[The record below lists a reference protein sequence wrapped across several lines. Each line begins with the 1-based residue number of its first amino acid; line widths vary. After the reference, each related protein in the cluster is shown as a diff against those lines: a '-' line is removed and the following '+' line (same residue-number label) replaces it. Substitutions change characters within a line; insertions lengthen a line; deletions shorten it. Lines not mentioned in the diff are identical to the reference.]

1 MNSPS
6 DFDCENGIPFTD
18 LNQLSKNVF
27 QFGASSPHFLTQT
40 EADDLFLY
48 SAGDNHQK
56 LAQFLTQNYKYQR
69 QGITPLMPNFDLY
82 FDQKLLNENI
92 SRFRTSHLEILSQNE
107 ANDLFLFS
115 AGNNNV
121 ALALFLVINYKFE
134 QSGVSP
140 LMIAAQNNNAELV
153 KIFKQQNGRKDV
165 YGTTALMYAV
175 LNDADAAVQELAKYE
190 LHEVNN
196 QNMAARDIALALHAD
211 QSIVQILECAQC

>member
-18 LNQLSKNVF
+18 LNQLAKNVF
-27 QFGASSPHFLTQT
+27 QFASHQLTQI

-48 SAGDNHQK
+48 SAGDNYIK

-69 QGITPLMPNFDLY
+69 QGIT
-82 FDQKLLNENI
+82 
-92 SRFRTSHLEILSQNE
+92 
-107 ANDLFLFS
+107 
-115 AGNNNV
+115 
-121 ALALFLVINYKFE
+121 
-134 QSGVSP
+134 P

-196 QNMAARDIALALHAD
+196 QNMTARDIALALHAD
-211 QSIVQILECAQC
+211 QSIVQILECAQS

>member
-18 LNQLSKNVF
+18 LNQLMKNVF

-69 QGITPLMPNFDLY
+69 QGITPLM
-82 FDQKLLNENI
+82 
-92 SRFRTSHLEILSQNE
+92 
-107 ANDLFLFS
+107 
-115 AGNNNV
+115 
-121 ALALFLVINYKFE
+121 
-134 QSGVSP
+134 
-140 LMIAAQNNNAELV
+140 IAAQNNNAELV
-153 KIFKQQNGRKDV
+153 KIFIQQNGRKDV

-196 QNMAARDIALALHAD
+196 SNMTARDIALALHAD

>member
-1 MNSPS
+1 MPQYCS
-6 DFDCENGIPFTD
+6 FENKPNQENLTLIRKIYQ
-18 LNQLSKNVF
+18 LNIIFIIFISKIIIY
-27 QFGASSPHFLTQT
+27 QILHFLRAREPKT
-40 EADDLFLY
+40 
-48 SAGDNHQK
+48 K
-56 LAQFLTQNYKYQR
+56 
-69 QGITPLMPNFDLY
+69 PNFDQY
-82 FDQKLLNENI
+82 FDQKLLNENV

-196 QNMAARDIALALHAD
+196 QNMTARDIALALHAD